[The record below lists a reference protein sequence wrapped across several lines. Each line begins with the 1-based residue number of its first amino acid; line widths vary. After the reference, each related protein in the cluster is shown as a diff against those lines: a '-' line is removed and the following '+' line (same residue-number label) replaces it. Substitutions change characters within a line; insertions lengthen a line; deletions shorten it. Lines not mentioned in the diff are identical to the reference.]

1 MMKKSLTCY
10 GGVGTVTGANFLFEV
25 ENEKEKLSIL
35 VDCGLFQGV
44 IAEENLVKSFDYDP
58 TSIKFL
64 FITHAHIDHIG
75 RIPDLIKA
83 GFDGV
88 ILSTPETKEIARFM
102 LRDLSHIAG
111 EGDDLAIKAM
121 SLWETLEYHTKKA
134 FDLSGE
140 EAFTL
145 ELFDAGHIL
154 GSALYKLVFPSG
166 RSFLFSGDI
175 GNSPAP
181 LQSDV
186 ERVSDATYILM
197 DSVYGDRNHQS
208 NGERD
213 KKFAE
218 IISDVIERKS
228 TLLIPVFS
236 LERTQVM
243 IFELDKLFTERGL
256 KNIPV
261 FLDSPLAI
269 NITEIYRDRFKSK
282 DKDLYFDKLR
292 ETAQVRD
299 SISISHVPGPK
310 IIMAGS
316 GMSTAGRIVHH
327 EERYL
332 PDPNATILF
341 VGYQAANTLGRLI
354 QDGIKEVKI
363 NDKQIRVNAK
373 VVSIDGFSAHADG
386 DQLVKFVEAS
396 EKSVEKVFITM
407 GEMKSSIFLSQR
419 LKDELGIDAVIPERG
434 KRYELDL

>member
-1 MMKKSLTCY
+1 MKTSLTCY
-10 GGVGTVTGANFLFEV
+10 GGVGTVTGANFLLEI
-25 ENEKEKLSIL
+25 ESSGKTLRIL
-35 VDCGLFQGV
+35 IDCGLFQG
-44 IAEENLVKSFDYDP
+44 LVGDEGVTKTFDYDV
-58 TSIKFL
+58 TNIDHL

-83 GFDGV
+83 GFRGE
-88 ILSTPETKEIARFM
+88 ILSTRETKDIARFM
-102 LRDLSHIAG
+102 LKDLSHIAG
-111 EGDDLAIKAM
+111 EGEDAAEKALSM
-121 SLWETLEYHTKKA
+121 WEIHPYHTKRK
-134 FDLSGE
+134 FDLGGE
-140 EAFTL
+140 EAFSL

-154 GSALYKLVFPSG
+154 GSAMYKLTFPSG
-166 RSFLFSGDI
+166 KSILFSGDI

-186 ERVSDATYILM
+186 ERVTDATYILM
-197 DSVYGDRNHQS
+197 DSVYGDRNHES
-208 NGERD
+208 IESRD
-213 KKFAE
+213 KRFAE
-218 IISDVIERKS
+218 IIHDVIERKS

-243 IFELDKLFTERGL
+243 IHELDKLFTMKGL
-256 KNIPV
+256 KSIPV

-269 NITEIYRDRFKSK
+269 NITEIYRDRFNSK
-282 DKDLYFDKLR
+282 DKDLYFNKLQ

-341 VGYQAANTLGRLI
+341 VGYQAAGTLGRLI
-354 QDGIKEVKI
+354 QDGVKEVTI
-363 NDKQIRVNAK
+363 NDKNIKVNAR
-373 VVSIDGFSAHADG
+373 VLSIGGFSAHADS
-386 DQLVKFVEAS
+386 DQLVKFVETS
-396 EKSVEKVFITM
+396 EKSVKQVFITM
-407 GEMKSSIFLSQR
+407 GEPKSSIFLAQR
-419 LKDELGIDAVIPERG
+419 LKDELGVDSVIPEKG